1 MRINK
6 VDNVF
11 QVYNKNAG
19 VKKATPGTKTKA
31 SDELKISEKALD
43 FQFAL
48 QKLKE
53 VGDIRF
59 EKTEKIKNQV
69 KTGTYNVS
77 NEKIA
82 EKIMQTNDF
91 DKRI

>member
-11 QVYNKNAG
+11 QVYNKNTG
-19 VKKATPGTKTKA
+19 VKKVKSNNGSGDADK
-31 SDELKISEKALD
+31 LKISEKALD
-43 FQFAL
+43 FQYAL
-48 QKLKE
+48 QKLKDVE
-53 VGDIRF
+53 DIRM
-59 EKTEKIKNQV
+59 EKTVNIKNQI
-69 KTGTYNVS
+69 KTGLYEID

-82 EKIMQTNDF
+82 EKIMDSNNF